1 MSVSTLSFIT
11 PEGVKAAKARI
22 KEVDESAA
30 DVMSGPQLSANAK
43 AVLENRAF
51 FVSAELT
58 RALRSLELA
67 AGELEVMERA
77 GVFSPSLIR
86 GIAGHSLDPSLQ
98 YSETSLQSLL
108 RLIGLAQTICGLLE
122 GRSSSAGTEDPA
134 SASQEKKE
142 GPSHDP

>member
-30 DVMSGPQLSANAK
+30 GVMSGPQLSANAK

-122 GRSSSAGTEDPA
+122 GRTAETEDPA

-142 GPSHDP
+142 GAV